1 MSVASTPARS
11 IALFEATTAR
21 SMGERALSLPP
32 KVPKGVRTAER
43 KTIPVESLVILV
55 SGLPSAID
63 AELPHRIQL
72 RPAACAMLGR
82 EILPAVR
89 AVDHLA
95 ALGQRP
101 SAELAALDLG
111 RQRGGHSEGG
121 RFPVASAVAVA
132 AGVATGIL

>member
-1 MSVASTPARS
+1 MWRATSRRTKADGWNLKLLRLTSCSVAVRCSAARS
-11 IALFEATTAR
+11 
-21 SMGERALSLPP
+21 SQVSSLPP
-32 KVPKGVRTAER
+32 
-43 KTIPVESLVILV
+43 
-55 SGLPSAID
+55 AID

-72 RPAACAMLGR
+72 SAAARAMLGR

-111 RQRGGHSEGG
+111 RQRGGPPGGG
-121 RFPVASAVAVA
+121 RSPVPPAVAVA